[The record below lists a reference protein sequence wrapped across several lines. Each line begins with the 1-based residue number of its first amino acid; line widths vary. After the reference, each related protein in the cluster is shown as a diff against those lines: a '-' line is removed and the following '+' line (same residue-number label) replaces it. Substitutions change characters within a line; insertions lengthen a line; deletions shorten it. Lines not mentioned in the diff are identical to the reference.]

1 MLAISLHATAQHG
14 TITNYGLGDYEGG
27 LQNWG
32 ISSDSTNIYIANN
45 SGLLRFNGNDWQL
58 LETPGH
64 NPIRCV
70 ERVNG
75 RIYIAGDNIL
85 GYWEKKDTGEYSF
98 TSLWNNAKALGVD
111 NDVFWNICNYGNNV
125 FFRSY
130 SNILRYDG
138 KELRHM
144 VKDDCYVFIFKTHK
158 GIMAQHISGRI
169 DAIAGN
175 GIEPVFNPDGK
186 PHMIIKFMQ
195 EITDGTYLCA
205 FENGEIGIA
214 GNEHGVEI
222 LHKVKTLQGKPVKID
237 NAAFN
242 GDLLVLGTLGDGLY
256 VYDVKNKKPLD
267 FDNSALDDFNIHDVE
282 FASPDDIW
290 ASTDVG
296 VTHIDLTPQA
306 SGKWDM
312 QDYGVF
318 FDGICF
324 NGSMYMA
331 TNRGLISFG
340 ETGVTRNLTERLPL
354 AFTTVKDELLVGTT
368 TDLLRLSDDSHNF
381 RSVHAFNGVRQF
393 EYIADNGEEFLI
405 LRGYGGL
412 GIMRYNGNRWV
423 FISQVEGTQDYS
435 FILPETPH
443 SVWAVI
449 GGNRLALL
457 HLSQDYGKVDRTVTF
472 DKFEEEGDM
481 NGLCIFKADGKIYFA
496 SQNKVFYYQPQTDKF
511 IHDTEMTGTLM
522 PGSPAE
528 IRAIHNLADGKI
540 WCYAGET
547 LRIYSYKQGHIA
559 LQNTFYLG
567 QNQLA
572 LYDGHYNI
580 SLINDSIIMAGL
592 HDGCRLFNL
601 SDTAQAPKP
610 MALEGISYSIN
621 DKTLYMPGR
630 CGIIEFP
637 DHATNVQFHVT
648 STINGI
654 GDRFSYRLNDLTTEW
669 SNWQNSGIISFTS
682 IPAGSHSL
690 EIKDLFGNLLRFNIV
705 VQYPVYKRWWAIVLY
720 IFLGAGMISFIVWR
734 IERQRKMKLKHNLEK
749 ENSRLQNELKEQENQ
764 ALREKVRSQETE
776 MMTNLKFLTQKQ
788 ELIDAISAE
797 IDKQKMELGDRWP
810 NKNYNRL
817 LKVIQTGTT
826 ETDKLLSFEN
836 FFVEIHKN
844 FMDRLK
850 AVHSDLSTGELRL
863 ACLIRANLTTKEIS
877 AVMGIASRSVEI
889 KRYRL
894 KKKLGLPN
902 EASLTTYINT
912 L

>member
-1 MLAISLHATAQHG
+1 MNKTALKIFLSFIFLAAATA
-14 TITNYGLGDYEGG
+14 I
-27 LQNWG
+27 
-32 ISSDSTNIYIANN
+32 IM
-45 SGLLRFNGNDWQL
+45 LLIN
-58 LETPGH
+58 
-64 NPIRCV
+64 CV
-70 ERVNG
+70 G
-75 RIYIAGDNIL
+75 
-85 GYWEKKDTGEYSF
+85 
-98 TSLWNNAKALGVD
+98 
-111 NDVFWNICNYGNNV
+111 
-125 FFRSY
+125 
-130 SNILRYDG
+130 
-138 KELRHM
+138 
-144 VKDDCYVFIFKTHK
+144 
-158 GIMAQHISGRI
+158 
-169 DAIAGN
+169 
-175 GIEPVFNPDGK
+175 
-186 PHMIIKFMQ
+186 
-195 EITDGTYLCA
+195 
-205 FENGEIGIA
+205 
-214 GNEHGVEI
+214 
-222 LHKVKTLQGKPVKID
+222 
-237 NAAFN
+237 
-242 GDLLVLGTLGDGLY
+242 
-256 VYDVKNKKPLD
+256 
-267 FDNSALDDFNIHDVE
+267 
-282 FASPDDIW
+282 
-290 ASTDVG
+290 
-296 VTHIDLTPQA
+296 
-306 SGKWDM
+306 
-312 QDYGVF
+312 
-318 FDGICF
+318 
-324 NGSMYMA
+324 
-331 TNRGLISFG
+331 
-340 ETGVTRNLTERLPL
+340 
-354 AFTTVKDELLVGTT
+354 
-368 TDLLRLSDDSHNF
+368 
-381 RSVHAFNGVRQF
+381 
-393 EYIADNGEEFLI
+393 
-405 LRGYGGL
+405 
-412 GIMRYNGNRWV
+412 
-423 FISQVEGTQDYS
+423 
-435 FILPETPH
+435 
-443 SVWAVI
+443 
-449 GGNRLALL
+449 LALL
-457 HLSQDYGKVDRTVTF
+457 LSDKNDIYSNSQRYILDQISQNMTVSEDGLMLSDRSVLP
-472 DKFEEEGDM
+472 EENWAMVIDAEGD
-481 NGLCIFKADGKIYFA
+481 
-496 SQNKVFYYQPQTDKF
+496 V
-511 IHDTEMTGTLM
+511 
-522 PGSPAE
+522 
-528 IRAIHNLADGKI
+528 I
-540 WCYAGET
+540 WE
-547 LRIYSYKQGHIA
+547 LNRP
-559 LQNTFYLG
+559 
-567 QNQLA
+567 
-572 LYDGHYNI
+572 D
-580 SLINDSIIMAGL
+580 DV
-592 HDGCRLFNL
+592 
-601 SDTAQAPKP
+601 PV
-610 MALEGISYSIN
+610 SYSIN